1 MVTLVD
7 VGEGGSSC
15 LQTMMLVFECLHQ
28 DMYNV
33 DAHRAQLF
41 LATFFAGHPTAW
53 SLQASSI
60 HELNLYINP
69 PVHLPGEVVH
79 WHPSPFCSILTLKT
93 KEWPLELRKNP

>member
-41 LATFFAGHPTAW
+41 LATFFAGHSTAW

-60 HELNLYINP
+60 HELNLYIHYIYRGYDA
-69 PVHLPGEVVH
+69 VEVCVF
-79 WHPSPFCSILTLKT
+79 PSFNGLYCRNTRKAGVQKHCS
-93 KEWPLELRKNP
+93 